1 MTNPFFKNTGPYEI
15 NDLLKLTSIKNQSIS
30 NEKINDIKDLGS
42 SKKGDITFLH
52 SKKYGEHAKS
62 TNASF
67 CAIGDSY
74 GNAERLFD
82 LAVTSPMH
90 CRDG

>member
-42 SKKGDITFLH
+42 SKKDWFFIDINL
-52 SKKYGEHAKS
+52 SKS
-62 TNASF
+62 LIS
-67 CAIGDSY
+67 
-74 GNAERLFD
+74 
-82 LAVTSPMH
+82 
-90 CRDG
+90 

>member
-52 SKKYGEHAKS
+52 SKNIH
-62 TNASF
+62 F
-67 CAIGDSY
+67 F
-74 GNAERLFD
+74 LFRPFYIPKIEGHVPNP
-82 LAVTSPMH
+82 LH
-90 CRDG
+90 